1 MAKERIGFIGVGLMG
16 HGMAKNLVEKGHPLT
31 VLGHKNRVPIED
43 LKKRGASEAKT
54 PKELAETC
62 DVVILCVT
70 GAPEVEAL
78 VRGKDGLKAGA
89 KKGLVIVDTSTSEP
103 TLTVSLAEELA
114 PLGVTFID
122 APLARTP
129 KEAEEGRLGIMVG
142 GTPENFARIKPVL
155 ACFGESINLIG
166 PTGAGH
172 TMKLINNFVSLGYGA
187 IFSEALAL
195 ARKVGIT
202 PKVFDSVIRGGRM
215 DCGFYQTF
223 IGYTLEGNRD
233 SHKFALRNAHK
244 DLRYYVNVAN
254 ARGLVNPVASAV
266 KNSYASA
273 DALGYGEANIPLLV
287 DVIGETNG
295 LEPLHPAKRT
305 AAE

>member
-1 MAKERIGFIGVGLMG
+1 MTENVGFIGVGLMG
-16 HGMAKNLVEKGHPLT
+16 HGMAKNIVEKGYPLA
-31 VLGHKNRVPIED
+31 VLAHKNRAPVED
-43 LKKRGASEAKT
+43 LKQRGAKEAKSA
-54 PKELAETC
+54 KELAETC

-70 GAPEVEAL
+70 GAPEVDAI

-89 KKGLVIVDTSTSEP
+89 QKGLVIIDTSTSEP
-103 TLTVSLAEELA
+103 TLTVALAEELST
-114 PLGVTFID
+114 LGVTFVD

-129 KEAEEGRLGIMVG
+129 KEAAEGRLGVMVG
-142 GTPENFARIKPVL
+142 GSAETFARVKPVL
-155 ACFGESINLIG
+155 STFGENITHVG

-187 IFSEALAL
+187 IFSEALVL

-223 IGYTLEGNRD
+223 IGYALEGNRE

-244 DLRYYVNVAN
+244 DLRYFVNVAN
-254 ARGLVNPVASAV
+254 ARGLANPVGSAV
-266 KNSYASA
+266 KNSYATA
-273 DALGYGEANIPLLV
+273 EALGYGEANIPLLV
-287 DVIGETNG
+287 DVIGQVNG
-295 LEPLHPAKRT
+295 LKPMHAAKRT